1 MGGLYSIQDIPRLMA
16 GGLLAIVAAL
26 LVNQAMSRVL
36 SFVPGNVAG
45 FVFLASVGVLLAAG
59 IQMRPGRESL
69 MVLPGVLFVL
79 AFISLLT
86 ANVGFL
92 TFSLTAAP
100 AMNSLFAFVG
110 GFSLLLAVVWMS
122 MAFTARFL

>member
-1 MGGLYSIQDIPRLMA
+1 MA